1 MAVAY
6 AADRAPH
13 PVEFDIAYPER
24 LSRWR
29 IFIKWLF
36 AIPQLIV
43 VYLLTIVAEILTF
56 LAWFA
61 VLITGRYPKSFFEF
75 TSGALRWQ
83 ANVYAY
89 LWLLR
94 DEYPPFSWEPGEYPL
109 TLTIPPAERQSRFRL
124 FIRIFAVVPNLIA
137 LEFVLFA
144 AFFTT
149 FIAWWAILFTAR
161 YPRALFRF
169 AVGAL
174 RWHERMMAYLLL
186 LRDEYPP
193 YSVKAS
199 ARPGNEVVS
208 AIVGAPLFAAYIA
221 LSLLPFITSFTGGG
235 STTHV
240 AYAALAEHRLVA
252 APASAESSG
261 LHVELVD
268 FVDPAPAPSGS
279 GAQVAPGERLVRF
292 RVTAEKEGFWPTF
305 FTPYLF
311 VAKDCSGT
319 TYSVN
324 ADATS
329 EASSAFR
336 IFWSGGREDADV
348 YFAVP
353 VNQRVC
359 ELRYGGGFGRVI
371 RFVFD

>member
-6 AADRAPH
+6 PAGRAPH
-13 PVEFDIAYPER
+13 PVEFDVAYPER

-56 LAWFA
+56 LAWFR
-61 VLITGRYPKSFFEF
+61 VLFTGRYPKSFFEF
-75 TSGALRWQ
+75 TSGTLRWQ

-94 DEYPPFSWEPGEYPL
+94 DEYPPFSWEPGEYSV

-124 FIRIFAVVPNLIA
+124 FIRIFAVIPNLIA

-174 RWHERMMAYLLL
+174 RWHERMTAYLFL

-193 YSVKAS
+193 YSVKAT

-208 AIVGAPLFAAYIA
+208 AVVGAPLFAAYVA
-221 LSLLPFITSFTGGG
+221 LSLLPLFTSVTGGG
-235 STTHV
+235 STTRV
-240 AYAALAEHRLVA
+240 AYSALADHRLLS
-252 APASAESSG
+252 APATAKSSS
-261 LHVELVD
+261 LRVELVD
-268 FVDPAPAPSGS
+268 FADPAAAPAWSKTEVN
-279 GAQVAPGERLVRF
+279 AGERLVGF
-292 RVTAEKEGFWPTF
+292 RVTAEKNGFWPTF

-311 VAKDCSGT
+311 FARDCSGN
-319 TYSVN
+319 TYAVD

-336 IFWSGGREDADV
+336 VFLSGGHEDAEV
-348 YFAVP
+348 YFDVP
-353 VNQRVC
+353 VNERVC
-359 ELRYGGGFGRVI
+359 ELRYAGSFGRMI